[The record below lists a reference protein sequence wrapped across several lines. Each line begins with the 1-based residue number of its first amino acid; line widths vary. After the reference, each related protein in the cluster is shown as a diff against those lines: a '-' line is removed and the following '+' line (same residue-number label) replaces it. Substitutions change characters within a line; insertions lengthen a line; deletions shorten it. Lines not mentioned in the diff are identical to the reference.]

1 MESFYFTV
9 FGMVFLILLMVIYFP
24 KKKVNY
30 LENKVYSYIILVTFL
45 SCLAET
51 WSFIL
56 VQSGVDSYD
65 FNYLLSLKLL
75 FSCFLSWVYFF
86 TMYILMVTLSSKKS
100 EDKMKQLIK
109 NSILF
114 LLLIIAIDVFFLPIT
129 VTKVGGMLL
138 PTGGAVNLIY
148 ACVTICVIIM
158 LVIFFKNIK
167 NIRNKKFI
175 PLYLLI
181 AVFGIIVLVQ
191 KLFPEL
197 LIINAAFVFITF
209 VMYFT
214 IENPDVKMI
223 EELDK
228 NRILVNR
235 TMEDKSNFLFLASS
249 QLKRPIDEIKELAD
263 LSINLKNVDKLQE
276 NFKEIS
282 NKTHNLSIL
291 VNDVMDISSLS
302 NANIKVVNEKYN
314 LQNLLT
320 KIKLLEEKKVSD
332 NIEFRFNVSDNIP
345 EYLMGDSKLLE
356 QVLIS
361 TIENSIKY
369 TKNGFIELRL
379 NTIVKYDMIR
389 LIFTIEDSG
398 LGMTTSK
405 VNELLSVDSD
415 LTQEEY
421 KRLETN
427 NVNMNTIK
435 KLVSKLGGYFTIKS
449 EVNKGT
455 EIKVVIDQRIVQNKF
470 VNLSNVTGKEKVL
483 IATRNQELK
492 TELAYLLDKQGYAI
506 ETSFYSNDILDRIR
520 IKEEYSYIFIDD
532 DMDKRAIEVLKELKS
547 DSKFK
552 INVIIM
558 IDKDLEMIK
567 DHFIE
572 DGFTNYLMKDK
583 VESELKRVL
592 K

>member
-9 FGMVFLILLMVIYFP
+9 FGMVFLILLMIIYFP

-30 LENKVYSYIILVTFL
+30 LENKIYSYIIMVTFL

-56 VQSGVDSYD
+56 VQNGVDSYAFD
-65 FNYLLSLKLL
+65 YLLSLKLL
-75 FSCFLSWVYFF
+75 FSCFLAWIYFF
-86 TMYILMVTLSSKKS
+86 TMYILIVTLNEKVN
-100 EDKMKQLIK
+100 ENKMKQAIK

-148 ACVTICVIIM
+148 SCVAICVIIM

-167 NIRNKKFI
+167 NMRNKKFI

-181 AVFGIIVLVQ
+181 VVFGIIVMVQ

-214 IENPDVKMI
+214 IENPDVRMI
-223 EELDK
+223 DELNK

-235 TMEDKSNFLFLASS
+235 TMEDKSNFLFLAAS
-249 QLKRPIDEIKELAD
+249 QIKRPIDEIKKIAD
-263 LSINLKNVDKLQE
+263 DSINLHNVNELQD

-282 NKTHNLSIL
+282 NKTHNLSVL
-291 VNDVMDISSLS
+291 VNNVMDISSLS
-302 NANIKVVNEKYN
+302 NANIKVINEKYN
-314 LQNLLT
+314 LKNLLT
-320 KIKLLEEKKVSD
+320 KINLLESKKVKE
-332 NIEFRFNVSDNIP
+332 NVEFRFNISDNIP

-356 QVLIS
+356 QILIS
-361 TIENSIKY
+361 IIENSIKY

-379 NTIVKYDMIR
+379 NTIVKYDMVR
-389 LIFTIEDSG
+389 MIFTIEDSG

-405 VNELLSVDSD
+405 VNELLMIDSD
-415 LTQEEY
+415 LTNEEL
-421 KRLETN
+421 KRLDTN

-455 EIKVVIDQRIVQNKF
+455 EIKVVVDQKIITDTKF
-470 VNLSNVTGKEKVL
+470 NLNNVTEKDKVL
-483 IATRNQELK
+483 VATRNQELSHK
-492 TELAYLLDKQGYAI
+492 LAYYLDKRGFSI
-506 ETSFYSNDILDRIR
+506 ETSIYSNDVLDRIR
-520 IKEEYSYIFIDD
+520 LKEEYSYIFIDD
-532 DMDKRAIEVLKELKS
+532 DMDKRAIEVLKELKKNP
-547 DSKFK
+547 KFK
-552 INVIIM
+552 INVIVM

-567 DHFIE
+567 EHFIE
-572 DGFTNYLMKDK
+572 DGFTNYLLKDD
-583 VESELKRVL
+583 VENELERVL
-592 K
+592 N

>member
-56 VQSGVDSYD
+56 VQSGIDSYA

-75 FSCFLSWVYFF
+75 FSCFLAWVYFF
-86 TMYILMVTLSSKKS
+86 TMYILMVTLNEKKS
-100 EDKMKQLIK
+100 EDKMKQLMK

-148 ACVTICVIIM
+148 ACVLICVIVM

-167 NIRNKKFI
+167 DMRNKKFI

-181 AVFGIIVLVQ
+181 VVFGLIVMVQ
-191 KLFPEL
+191 KLIPEL

-223 EELDK
+223 DELEK

-249 QLKRPIDEIKELAD
+249 QLKRPIDEIKDIANA
-263 LSINLKNVDKLQE
+263 SINLKNVDELQE
-276 NFKEIS
+276 IFKEIS

-291 VNDVMDISSLS
+291 VNDVMDISTLS

-314 LQNLLT
+314 L
-320 KIKLLEEKKVSD
+320 KK
-332 NIEFRFNVSDNIP
+332 
-345 EYLMGDSKLLE
+345 
-356 QVLIS
+356 
-361 TIENSIKY
+361 
-369 TKNGFIELRL
+369 
-379 NTIVKYDMIR
+379 
-389 LIFTIEDSG
+389 
-398 LGMTTSK
+398 
-405 VNELLSVDSD
+405 
-415 LTQEEY
+415 
-421 KRLETN
+421 
-427 NVNMNTIK
+427 
-435 KLVSKLGGYFTIKS
+435 
-449 EVNKGT
+449 
-455 EIKVVIDQRIVQNKF
+455 
-470 VNLSNVTGKEKVL
+470 
-483 IATRNQELK
+483 
-492 TELAYLLDKQGYAI
+492 
-506 ETSFYSNDILDRIR
+506 
-520 IKEEYSYIFIDD
+520 
-532 DMDKRAIEVLKELKS
+532 
-547 DSKFK
+547 
-552 INVIIM
+552 
-558 IDKDLEMIK
+558 
-567 DHFIE
+567 
-572 DGFTNYLMKDK
+572 
-583 VESELKRVL
+583 
-592 K
+592 

>member
-56 VQSGVDSYD
+56 VQSGIDSYA

-75 FSCFLSWVYFF
+75 FSCFLAWVYFF
-86 TMYILMVTLSSKKS
+86 TMYILMVTLNEKKS
-100 EDKMKQLIK
+100 EDKMKQLMK

-148 ACVTICVIIM
+148 ACVLICVIVM

-167 NIRNKKFI
+167 DMRNKKFI

-181 AVFGIIVLVQ
+181 VVFGVIVMVQ

-223 EELDK
+223 DELDK

-249 QLKRPIDEIKELAD
+249 QLKRPIDEIKEIANS
-263 LSINLKNVDKLQE
+263 SINLKNVEELQE

-291 VNDVMDISSLS
+291 VNDVMDISTLS

-314 LQNLLT
+314 LKNLLT
-320 KIKLLEEKKVSD
+320 KINLLESKKVAD
-332 NIEFRFNVSDNIP
+332 NIEFRFNVSDSIP
-345 EYLMGDSKLLE
+345 EYLLGDSKLLE
-356 QVLIS
+356 QILIS
-361 TIENSIKY
+361 ILENSIKY

-389 LIFTIEDSG
+389 LIFTVEDSG

-405 VNELLSVDSD
+405 VNELLMVDSD
-415 LTQEEY
+415 LTNEEL

-455 EIKVVIDQRIVQNKF
+455 EIKVVVDQLIVNDNA
-470 VNLSNVTGKEKVL
+470 VNLNNVTGKEKVL
-483 IATRNQELK
+483 IATRNQELSHQ
-492 TELAYLLDKQGYAI
+492 LSYLLDKHGYAI
-506 ETSFYSNDILDRIR
+506 ETSIYSNDILDRIR
-520 IKEEYSYIFIDD
+520 LKEEYTYIFIDD
-532 DMDKRAIEVLKELKS
+532 DMDKRAIEVLNNLKS
-547 DSKFK
+547 NFKFK
-552 INVIIM
+552 TNMIVM

-567 DHFIE
+567 DHFIK
-572 DGFTNYLMKDK
+572 DGFTNYLIKDN
-583 VESELKRVL
+583 VESELERVL

>member
-1 MESFYFTV
+1 MDSFYFTV

-56 VQSGVDSYD
+56 VQSGIDSYA

-75 FSCFLSWVYFF
+75 FSCFLAWVYLF
-86 TMYILMVTLSSKKS
+86 TMYILMVTLNEKTN
-100 EDKMKQLIK
+100 EDRIKQLMK

-114 LLLIIAIDVFFLPIT
+114 LLLIIAVDVFFLPIT

-148 ACVTICVIIM
+148 SCVAICVVIM

-167 NIRNKKFI
+167 NMRNKKFI

-181 AVFGIIVLVQ
+181 VVFGIIVLLQ

-197 LIINAAFVFITF
+197 LIINGAFVFITF

-223 EELDK
+223 DELDK

-263 LSINLKNVDKLQE
+263 SSININNIEELQE
-276 NFKEIS
+276 CFKEIS
-282 NKTHNLSIL
+282 NKSHNLSIL
-291 VNDVMDISSLS
+291 VNDVMDISTLS
-302 NANIKVVNEKYN
+302 NANIKVVEEKYN
-314 LQNLLT
+314 LKNLLT
-320 KIKLLEEKKVSD
+320 KIKLLEEKKVND
-332 NIEFRFNVSDNIP
+332 DIEFRFNISDSVP
-345 EYLMGDSKLLE
+345 ELLLGDSKLLE
-356 QVLIS
+356 QILIS

-369 TKNGFIELRL
+369 TKKGFIELRL
-379 NTIVKYDMIR
+379 NTIVKYDMAR
-389 LIFTIEDSG
+389 LIFTVEDSG

-405 VNELLSVDSD
+405 VNELLSVDSE
-415 LTQEEY
+415 LTNDEL

-455 EIKVVIDQRIVQNKF
+455 EIKVVVDQKIITDNINVNNFTNKD
-470 VNLSNVTGKEKVL
+470 KIL
-483 IATRNQELK
+483 IATRNQELSHQ
-492 TELAYLLDKQGYAI
+492 LSYFLDKYGYAI
-506 ETSFYSNDILDRIR
+506 ETSIYSNDILDRIR
-520 IKEEYSYIFIDD
+520 LKEEFSYIFIDD
-532 DMDKRAIEVLKELKS
+532 DMDKRAIEVLKELKK
-547 DSKFK
+547 DPKFK
-552 INVIIM
+552 INVIVM
-558 IDKDLEMIK
+558 LDKDLEMIK
-567 DHFIE
+567 DHFIS
-572 DGFTNYLMKDK
+572 DGFTNYLMKDN

-592 K
+592 D